1 MEEQPGRPDGW
12 VGGEGEGGGQRG
24 LLQPGC
30 LGWTTPVPGKAL
42 LMQMVDKVGTAVIVA
57 LGEEG
62 TGAWKTANNID
73 LIYDLRVYETALLGM
88 STKWKNC

>member
-1 MEEQPGRPDGW
+1 
-12 VGGEGEGGGQRG
+12 
-24 LLQPGC
+24 
-30 LGWTTPVPGKAL
+30 
-42 LMQMVDKVGTAVIVA
+42 MQMVDKVGTAVIVA